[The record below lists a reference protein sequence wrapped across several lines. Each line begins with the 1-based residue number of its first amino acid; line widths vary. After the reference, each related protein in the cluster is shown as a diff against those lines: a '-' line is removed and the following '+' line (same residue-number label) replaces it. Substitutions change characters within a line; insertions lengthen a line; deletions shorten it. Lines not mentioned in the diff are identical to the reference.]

1 MARWRVPSNAIF
13 RAASSR
19 GVPRLEYA
27 PQHEWDP
34 QRISAVAGMVSN
46 VNQAATNVMGIRPLD
61 ALTAGISSLAADPE
75 KKGSGVQT
83 GADIMRRA
91 ALARAKRDRAAADLK
106 KMRQG
111 APKPAPAPAPA
122 PGAAPGSL
130 IDPTRT
136 APAPPTGIQDL
147 SKMSFNS
154 ARRYARSTL
163 GHEKFKWR
171 GGIYSTVGYE
181 PRAKPRPQRHKGPSG
196 IETDTDWQR
205 ALEAAR
211 KRRGAPPAPAPSPA
225 DPTTLYPRTGP
236 EAAVGDFSALQRLPK
251 GTPAPEGLTQI
262 GQLEALEILINA
274 PNIAEVVG
282 GPAEG
287 RRGSLV
293 DIVKILSDPSHPSYE
308 EVANKVRL
316 VSGPGKQYGSGQR
329 VIDMLRPPTPAPTPT
344 PTPAPPVIGDPDV
357 GGARERERKRIDAIL
372 AGRPAPETPEAR
384 GARITTLGEMLSAGR
399 IIAPSEL
406 PTNLQDLRALSQ
418 IVTDRDALVRIMRQA
433 RTSARPTRFS
443 DLFTDD
449 HERRAADQILSAF
462 KAGERM
468 RLSPAQLAQIQ
479 QRQVGLRQG
488 AARLDTQERTLRL
501 RMLEA
506 NDRLK
511 TAMTVR
517 DRNRAYTQL
526 TRLRSTGARLKLQ
539 KLWNKLSRR
548 GRGTRPG
555 TDPKVVSIDTF
566 IQKNHSTAWT
576 VKKLQD
582 RALAV
587 IEAARAAGADPAKR
601 AQVKRML
608 DDLRKGWGIT
618 SRFLAQLGQRKKLR
632 RYFGAQSAVRT
643 MVDKASRVAK
653 TAIDRAAAAYEGRTL
668 ADKKQKRTD
677 ERAAVVTSA
686 KNFRTAYGAMGL
698 LNPIRTETP
707 QKAFPAV
714 KAARAWVKRKL
725 NAWLVTKNIPGA
737 KRPTQDEIYLKR
749 RDLEEQAKPR
759 LNAAIKEWF
768 RYTRARLALLK
779 RMRKHKVKVE

>member
-75 KKGSGVQT
+75 KRGGEVQT
-83 GADIMRRA
+83 GAEIMRRA

-111 APKPAPAPAPA
+111 APKPAPAPA

-147 SKMSFNS
+147 SKMSFGA

-163 GHEKFKWR
+163 GHEKFKWK
-171 GGIYSTVGYE
+171 GGIYSTIGYE
-181 PRAKPRPQRHKGPSG
+181 DRDKPRPQRHDFES
-196 IETDTDWQR
+196 DADWQR

-357 GGARERERKRIDAIL
+357 VRARERERKRIDAIL

-526 TRLRSTGARLKLQ
+526 TRLRSKGARLKLQ

-548 GRGTRPG
+548 GRGRRPG

-566 IQKNHSTAWT
+566 IQKNHSSAWT

-587 IEAARAAGADPAKR
+587 VEAARTAGKDPAKR
-601 AQVKRML
+601 ALVERML
-608 DDLRKGWGIT
+608 KDLRKEWGKT

-632 RYFGAQSAVRT
+632 RYFGAQSDVRT
-643 MVDKASRVAK
+643 MVGQASRVAK
-653 TAIDRAAAAYEGRTL
+653 AAIASAAAAYEGKTL
-668 ADKKQKRTD
+668 ADKKQKRAE
-677 ERAAVVTSA
+677 ERAAVVTAA
-686 KNFRTAYGAMGL
+686 KNFRTAYGAKRDYRPLSTQIPMEQF
-698 LNPIRTETP
+698 PIYVDALAGP
-707 QKAFPAV
+707 
-714 KAARAWVKRKL
+714 KRKL
-725 NAWLVTKNIPGA
+725 AAWLAAFPPGA
-737 KRPTQDEIYLKR
+737 KRPTEDEIYKKR
-749 RDLEEQAKPR
+749 KALERQGNKAKQ
-759 LNAAIKEWF
+759 AAIEKWH
-768 RYTRARLALLK
+768 RYVRARAALLK
-779 RMRKHKVKVE
+779 RMKKHKVK